1 MLRPYM
7 IRDWYTEKKR
17 EWANTR
23 LLLPSL
29 RPKCSRRKTVLLM
42 SWSFYGGGAEKVICA
57 LAQALSE
64 KYRVILLGFEDKGKT
79 WPLPA
84 SAEVVFLPLFHDS
97 AEEEERLRIRYIRNL
112 KRSRRVFACIS
123 FMYRMNRLNIETKGC
138 EKVILAERNDPIL
151 REPEHFEEIGGLYEK
166 ADFVIFQSRRVMRE
180 FGPAVQK
187 KSRILP
193 NPVSVPVLRT
203 PPQRQEIVTMGRLG
217 GQKNHAMLIRA
228 FAQFRKTHPG
238 YTLAIYGKGELEG
251 ELRELAS
258 SLGAAD
264 AVRICPHTDSVHEA
278 IAHAEIF
285 ALSSDYEG
293 MSNALLECMMMGFPC
308 VTTKSGGA
316 AEIIENGV
324 NGMLTAPG
332 SENEMAEALAYL
344 ADHPEMRE
352 QIGRNAAK
360 TAESFRMETACLKW
374 LAFLE
379 EIERA

>member
-1 MLRPYM
+1 
-7 IRDWYTEKKR
+7 
-17 EWANTR
+17 
-23 LLLPSL
+23 
-29 RPKCSRRKTVLLM
+29 
-42 SWSFYGGGAEKVICA
+42 
-57 LAQALSE
+57 
-64 KYRVILLGFEDKGKT
+64 
-79 WPLPA
+79 
-84 SAEVVFLPLFHDS
+84 
-97 AEEEERLRIRYIRNL
+97 
-112 KRSRRVFACIS
+112 
-123 FMYRMNRLNIETKGC
+123 MYRMNRLNIETKGR

-151 REPEHFEEIGGLYEK
+151 REPEHFEEISGLYEK

-217 GQKNHAMLIRA
+217 AQKNHAMLIRA
-228 FAQFRKTHPG
+228 FARFRKTHPG
-238 YTLAIYGKGELEG
+238 YTLAIYGKGELE
-251 ELRELAS
+251 EALRELAS

-264 AVRICPHTDSVHEA
+264 AVRICPHTDSVHAA

-285 ALSSDYEG
+285 ALPSDYEG